1 MTSQVITSQVARLA
15 GLVLVLGVTVVA
27 CTAPVTSPATPVP
40 PAPPTIAAPPAAVAP
55 VSAPPTVAAPAPLPA
70 QPSAPQV
77 GAPSSRAPAGV
88 ATSAPA
94 NSSAIAPAPLI
105 ASAAPASAAQGFG
118 GGAAIQPQVILPI
131 ATPGAVPV
139 RGIIVTGS
147 GQVDAPPDRAF
158 VTAGVQTRGR
168 TAQEAQNENNLT
180 MQAVIA
186 AIKAVGIPDKSIQ
199 TIGVSLYPTTDQGQ
213 VITGYDASNEVDV
226 TIDQISQAGAVLD
239 AAVKAG
245 ANQSAGVRFGLK
257 DQTTARNQAL
267 AAAATDARSKAT
279 ALATALGLQ
288 ITGVESVSEQNVNV
302 PTFSPPRAFAGA
314 PAAQSVPIEPGQLT
328 VSAQVTI
335 VFGY

>member
-1 MTSQVITSQVARLA
+1 MRSQFIRSQFARLA
-15 GLVLVLGVTVVA
+15 GLVLVLSVTVMA
-27 CTAPVTSPATPVP
+27 CAAPVTSPATPVP
-40 PAPPTIAAPPAAVAP
+40 PTPPTIAAPPPPAAPA
-55 VSAPPTVAAPAPLPA
+55 SAPTTAAAPAPLPA
-70 QPSAPQV
+70 QPSALQV
-77 GAPSSRAPAGV
+77 GAPSSGAQSGV
-88 ATSAPA
+88 ASGAPA
-94 NSSAIAPAPLI
+94 NRSAIAPAPPF
-105 ASAAPASAAQGFG
+105 AAAAPALAAPVSG
-118 GGAAIQPQVILPI
+118 GAAAIQPQVILPI

-168 TAQEAQNENNLT
+168 TAQEAQNDNNQT
-180 MQAVIA
+180 MQAVIT
-186 AIKAVGIPDKSIQ
+186 AIKAVGIPDKNIQ
-199 TIGVSLYPTTDQGQ
+199 TVGVSLYPTSDQGQ
-213 VITGYDASNEVDV
+213 VITGYNASNEVDV
-226 TIDQISQAGAVLD
+226 TVDQITLAGAVLD

-314 PAAQSVPIEPGQLT
+314 AVAQSVPIEPGQLT

>member
-1 MTSQVITSQVARLA
+1 VA
-15 GLVLVLGVTVVA
+15 
-27 CTAPVTSPATPVP
+27 P
-40 PAPPTIAAPPAAVAP
+40 PAPAAPAGAAPTIAVLP
-55 VSAPPTVAAPAPLPA
+55 PLPA
-70 QPSAPQV
+70 QPPVPQV
-77 GAPSSRAPAGV
+77 GAPSSGAQTGV
-88 ATSAPA
+88 ASGAPP
-94 NSSAIAPAPLI
+94 NSSAIAPAPPQI
-105 ASAAPASAAQGFG
+105 AAAAPASAALVS
-118 GGAAIQPQVILPI
+118 GGASAIQPQVILPI

-168 TAQEAQNENNLT
+168 TAQEAQNDNNLT
-180 MQAVIA
+180 MQAIIV

-199 TIGVSLYPTTDQGQ
+199 TTGVSLYPISDQGQ
-213 VITGYDASNEVDV
+213 VITGYNASNEVDV
-226 TIDQISQAGAVLD
+226 TVDQIAQAGAVLD

-257 DQTTARNQAL
+257 DQATPRNQAL
-267 AAAATDARSKAT
+267 AAAAIDARSKAT

-288 ITGVESVSEQNVNV
+288 ITDVESVSEESVNV
-302 PTFSPPRAFAGA
+302 PIYSPPRAFAGA
-314 PAAQSVPIEPGQLT
+314 AVAQSVPIEPGQLT